1 MEILKQPTNQVTKHA
16 SNFWAYGTTN
26 QSCPF
31 RLERKQ
37 HAPSQFFWSHAFEFE
52 GTWPNLEPKQGFH
65 GVGCQMLW
73 LVGVVADFVDNFNT
87 GIMVRSGTE
96 GRKGSW
102 ECCRLMRTVGCV
114 WCRVHSNSYWI
125 PTSKDLFVPSI
136 ALGFVHCSYSRAN
149 SVRKV
154 NRRHETCRTAWLF
167 RQRIESVPLE
177 IIVDSNRSEAGIP
190 MQNTLLRAKHAHT
203 HTHLLRTVT
212 ANFDVE
218 CILRAKTLQLYLA
231 GMGRWKDPREIQKAT
246 IAMGHSHY

>member
-1 MEILKQPTNQVTKHA
+1 
-16 SNFWAYGTTN
+16 
-26 QSCPF
+26 
-31 RLERKQ
+31 
-37 HAPSQFFWSHAFEFE
+37 
-52 GTWPNLEPKQGFH
+52 
-65 GVGCQMLW
+65 MLW

-114 WCRVHSNSYWI
+114 WCRVHSSSYWI

-149 SVRKV
+149 CVRKV

-177 IIVDSNRSEAGIP
+177 IIVDSSWSEAGIP
-190 MQNTLLRAKHAHT
+190 MQNTLLTAKHAHT
-203 HTHLLRTVT
+203 HTCSEQSLRILMWNASYVQKHSNYTWQEWVDERTRERFKKLPSPWAIATTRCKELEADRSLSTKPNRSHLDRLRKPCDTRK
-212 ANFDVE
+212 
-218 CILRAKTLQLYLA
+218 LKTSCLETSWWFL
-231 GMGRWKDPREIQKAT
+231 G
-246 IAMGHSHY
+246 